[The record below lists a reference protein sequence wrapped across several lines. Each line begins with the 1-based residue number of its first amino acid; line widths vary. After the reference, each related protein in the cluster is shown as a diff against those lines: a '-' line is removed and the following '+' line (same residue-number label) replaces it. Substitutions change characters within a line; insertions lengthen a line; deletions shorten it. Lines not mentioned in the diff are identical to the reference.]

1 MGDETASRTRHAA
14 AVVRAIDIL
23 RSVPMPA
30 ARLTDDISRRLAPR
44 AVSALQAQRTRASP
58 LALIF
63 SGFQTFPTKT
73 RLSKFSRRL
82 SHLVCVHENL
92 VCRLGNNS
100 IASKATDFS
109 SHPSTRLKWT
119 ASIHL
124 F

>member
-1 MGDETASRTRHAA
+1 MGDETASRTRQAA

-30 ARLTDDISRRLAPR
+30 ARLTDDISRWLAR

-73 RLSKFSRRL
+73 RLSKFSPPFKSPRL
-82 SHLVCVHENL
+82 RS
-92 VCRLGNNS
+92 
-100 IASKATDFS
+100 
-109 SHPSTRLKWT
+109 
-119 ASIHL
+119 
-124 F
+124 